1 MFLLL
6 PVSAFVL
13 RVLMVGLTR
22 RQAFGDTVVL
32 TAGGG

>member
-1 MFLLL
+1 MFLLV

-13 RVLMVGLTR
+13 RVLMFDKR
-22 RQAFGDTVVL
+22 RQAFGATVVL

>member
-1 MFLLL
+1 MFLLV

-13 RVLMVGLTR
+13 RVLMFNKS
-22 RQAFGDTVVL
+22 RQAFGDTAAL